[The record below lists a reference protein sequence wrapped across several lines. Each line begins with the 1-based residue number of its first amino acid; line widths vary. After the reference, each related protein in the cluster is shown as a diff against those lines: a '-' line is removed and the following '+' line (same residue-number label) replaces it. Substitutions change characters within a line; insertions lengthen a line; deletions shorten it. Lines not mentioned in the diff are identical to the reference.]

1 MAKRMILM
9 LVLTLAVL
17 GGVFGWWIYKGMKM
31 GKAMA
36 AQKPAP
42 TAVSAAVAKADT
54 WEPTLH
60 AVGSLAA
67 VQGVTLSA
75 EVAGKV
81 VRINFESGQK
91 VKKGDALV
99 ELSVS
104 TEKAQLAAAE
114 AAMALAESNFK
125 RTNGLFEKKTLSQS
139 ELDAADAQLKQAQA
153 QAAGLKAM
161 IAKKTIRAPFDGD
174 LGIRL
179 INLGEVLKEG
189 QAVVDLQALDPI
201 YVNFTLPQQDVK
213 SIKSQQPINLT
224 VDAYPGETFKGKVN
238 ALDSRLDPTTRSL
251 QVQATLENKDG
262 RLRPGMFGSVDV
274 LLPAQKRDVVVV
286 PQTAIIYNPYGNAVY
301 IIEPAKDK
309 EGHEVKDEKGQPAL
323 SVRQQF
329 VKLGDTRG
337 DVVAIEDGV
346 KPGERVVTAGQL
358 KLRNGVEVTIN
369 NSIAPATNTAPT
381 PPNT

>member
-1 MAKRMILM
+1 MILM